1 MKKYEGLFILKPN
14 LSEEE
19 RGKLSAAVVEVVT
32 KNGGKVDG
40 KEEMGT
46 RELAYPIK
54 KEKRGCYFL
63 VYFSAEPDS
72 IATMERVY
80 KINESILRTVIFIH
94 EPEPLKKERVEA
106 K

>member
-19 RGKLSAAVVEVVT
+19 HGKLAAAVVDVIT

-40 KEEMGT
+40 KEDLGT
-46 RELAYPIK
+46 KDLAYPIK
-54 KEKRGCYFL
+54 KEKKGHYLL
-63 VYFSAEPDS
+63 VYFTAETRS
-72 IATMERVY
+72 IAAMERLY
-80 KINESILRTVIFIH
+80 KINESILRAIIFIH
-94 EPEPLKKERVEA
+94 EA